1 MTLNNNNPWSKIPT
15 ASPGTLSKIKTDA
28 NYKRAV
34 YWFRD
39 DRGHCGL
46 LVEIDNTIS
55 KHVLNKARMNIR
67 DIQTDVVEI
76 REEQLRALTI
86 KLDEP
91 QNRDVFLKLC
101 FDLIEHV
108 NRCDEKDGVFYAICT
123 RLKKWQSLLSGKSK
137 NLLNAREMQGLYAEL
152 HFISERLTLKT
163 RISSSYQ
170 YDLMKSWEGPGG
182 GQHDF
187 VLNDLAVEIKSIS
200 GDQRSK
206 VRIYSED
213 QLYTHLNQLFLRIY
227 FLSSSYNDNTG
238 ESLNEI
244 VERISNI
251 IVDNEAREFFETK
264 LSFARYIDL
273 QDYDYPK
280 FKLKDI
286 RTYCVEE
293 EFPRITPEIIPEA
306 IEAVSYDLLLQG
318 IERYRADEKMMEK
331 I

>member
-1 MTLNNNNPWSKIPT
+1 MTLNNNNPWSNIPT
-15 ASPGTLSKIKTDA
+15 ASLGNLSKIKNDP
-28 NYKRAV
+28 NLKNIV

-55 KHVLNKARMNIR
+55 KHVLKKARMNIR
-67 DIQTDVVEI
+67 DIQTDVIDIQDEN
-76 REEQLRALTI
+76 LRALTI
-86 KLDEP
+86 KLEEP

-108 NRCDEKDGVFYAICT
+108 NLCGENDDVFYAICA

-137 NLLNAREMQGLYAEL
+137 NLLNTREMQGLYAEL
-152 HFISERLTLKT
+152 HFIFERLNLKN
-163 RISSSYQ
+163 RVSSSYQ
-170 YDLMKSWEGPGG
+170 YDLIKSWEGPAG

-213 QLYTHLNQLFLRIY
+213 QLYNHLNELFLRIY
-227 FLSSSYNDNTG
+227 FLSSSYNDDTG

-244 VERISNI
+244 VERISNVI
-251 IVDNEAREFFETK
+251 LDNEARELFETK
-264 LSFARYIDL
+264 LTLARYLDL
-273 QDYDYPK
+273 KDYDYPK

-293 EFPRITPEIIPEA
+293 EFPRITPKIIPEA
-306 IEAVSYDLLLQG
+306 IEAVSYDLLLPG
-318 IERYRADEKMMEK
+318 IERYRIDENMMEK